1 MDEPKR
7 KSGGDGEKEIL
18 QVEEEEDAKR
28 RHGDLKTIA
37 AVHRL
42 IGDVHESVSS
52 EKEKPRRLA
61 ADPLQAREDDCD
73 ASSIASHISLSC
85 RLNHSQVIAPCLTS
99 SRAMNGRVNNNISCT
114 AQANICPKG

>member
-1 MDEPKR
+1 MHDGRAEKEEWGR
-7 KSGGDGEKEIL
+7 WREGEKEIL
-18 QVEEEEDAKR
+18 RVEEEEEDAKR

-73 ASSIASHISLSC
+73 ASSTASHISLSC

-99 SRAMNGRVNNNISCT
+99 SR
-114 AQANICPKG
+114 Q